1 MQLDQYFVRLTS
13 LALFNRVEKLVQ
25 QSLKGDWIVRIQY
38 GEGSSSDSGDTCWH
52 QWKSPFFA
60 LKDAHELNQEILACR
75 QCFPIHP
82 IRLHAEKVRPES
94 RFIYWLYTPP
104 VQQASV
110 KQQPEPQRVQPELV
124 TRYPQPQAQY

>member
-25 QSLKGDWIVRIQY
+25 QSLQGDWVVRIQY
-38 GEGSSSDSGDTCWH
+38 GEGSSSDAEDIRWH

-60 LKDAHELNQEILACR
+60 LKDAHALNQEILACR
-75 QCFPIHP
+75 QCFPVHP
-82 IRLHAEKVRPES
+82 VRLYAERFRPET

-104 VQQASV
+104 TQQISV
-110 KQQPEPQRVQPELV
+110 KQEPERQPVQPEPV
-124 TRYPQPQAQY
+124 TRYPLPQAQY